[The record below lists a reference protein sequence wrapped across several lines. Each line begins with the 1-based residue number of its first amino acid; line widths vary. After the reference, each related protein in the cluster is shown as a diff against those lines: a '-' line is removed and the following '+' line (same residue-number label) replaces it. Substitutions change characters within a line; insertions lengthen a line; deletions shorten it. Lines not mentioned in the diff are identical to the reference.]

1 MLPPR
6 GLTCARVL
14 GSRLILVFAHSP
26 GRCLRVTATRDF
38 AEILL
43 PDSGRLQEE
52 ARRALKG
59 CVTLA
64 VSSAHGLPR

>member
-14 GSRLILVFAHSP
+14 GSRLILVFARSP

-38 AEILL
+38 AEIL
-43 PDSGRLQEE
+43 LQEE